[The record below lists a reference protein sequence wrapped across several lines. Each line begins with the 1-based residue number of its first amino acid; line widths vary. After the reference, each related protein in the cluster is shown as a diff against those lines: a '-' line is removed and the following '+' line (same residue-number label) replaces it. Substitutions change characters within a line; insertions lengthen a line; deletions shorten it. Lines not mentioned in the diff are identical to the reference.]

1 MLLDLHTWYLIVI
14 LWLVDK
20 IVLERID
27 IGISGGG
34 HESHRGKRHRR
45 RIEIGVESILVRQIG
60 RQFKYRPSIVAATV
74 ITQSIEVR

>member
-20 IVLERID
+20 IVLERIN

-34 HESHRGKRHRR
+34 HEPHRGKWYRR
-45 RIEIGVESILVRQIG
+45 RIQIGVESILVRQIG
-60 RQFKYRPSIVAATV
+60 RQFKYRPGIVAATV